1 MGATIMRY
9 LSLILLGFIL
19 IGIFLMPAW
28 ISWIPKTSWPVQI
41 KRITI
46 GAMAAIST
54 LFAII
59 VITRPNAHLPTKILG
74 SSVAILYM
82 IIVCVTVFYSWRR

>member
-1 MGATIMRY
+1 MKY
-9 LSLILLGFIL
+9 LSLFLLGFIL

-28 ISWIPKTSWPVQI
+28 ISWIPKTSWPIQI

-54 LFAII
+54 LFVII
-59 VITRPNAHLPTKILG
+59 VITRPNAHLLTRILG
-74 SSVAILYM
+74 SSVAILYL